1 MKSPLRL
8 LFTLPL
14 IFAANMVVADQSSTT
29 AAPVTVFV
37 AKKIITMDPGWP
49 EATAVAV
56 QDGKILSVG
65 RDLKELQPWLKGRDY
80 KLDDTFKDKILTP
93 GLIES
98 HGHPSLGGIEYN
110 LPLVS
115 HLPMAQPGGKIFPG
129 VKNAEQGIALIKK
142 YLSEAKDPS
151 KPLLVFGWDIIAM
164 GMELDKTI
172 LDKIAPN
179 QPLAVWDA
187 SAHQTFVNTAFI
199 KSQKLG
205 DDLIKKI
212 PGVRAGADGHLNGK
226 FQSVTASAHV
236 LLPIIAETL
245 KSENLIPRLRTMLDM
260 SLQGG
265 ITTQSELTLG
275 TMNIDRELE
284 TMNKVYNQ
292 PGAKT
297 RLVAVTD
304 AEVLLA
310 HTKDVKK
317 AVAFV
322 KNLEK
327 KSNDMLGYRG
337 VKFYADDA
345 FISQNMS
352 MDNPGYID
360 GHKGVFNTGPDVL
373 TKTLW
378 PWWNAGFNIYVHS
391 NGTGGNDATMNS
403 LAELQDRKFRLDHR
417 FAMQHFGIIRVE
429 MARRL
434 KMLGGMASMNPYYVY
449 YRSEFNEA
457 NMGVDRAH
465 TAIRLKTLI
474 DAGVPVALH
483 SDSPMG
489 PPSPLEWVWIAVN
502 RPSIESNKIMAPAE
516 RVSVHEGMRMIT
528 VDAAYH
534 LGMENKIGS
543 IEAGK
548 FADFTVLEQDPY
560 TVDPMKIKDIP
571 IWGTVLAG
579 QKQAV
584 ADIVPQK
591 GLHFPDYNKLMAEL
605 SVTPEEKIALQS
617 MTKVAPEDLPGYYD
631 EAYSACA
638 ILDVLRTQHLK
649 VAIARESNAS
659 HKH

>member
-1 MKSPLRL
+1 MKVKAVFFAL
-8 LFTLPL
+8 L
-14 IFAANMVVADQSSTT
+14 VVAASKAMAASPESTGG
-29 AAPVTVFV
+29 PVTVFV

-80 KLDDTFKDKILTP
+80 KLDETFKEKILTP

-115 HLPMAQPGGKIFPG
+115 HLPLAQPGGKSFPG
-129 VKNAEQGIALIKK
+129 VKNAEEGLALIKK
-142 YLSEAKDPS
+142 YVSMEKDPN
-151 KPLLVFGWDIIAM
+151 KPVLVFGWDIIAM

-187 SAHQTFVNTAFI
+187 SAHQSFVNSAFI
-199 KSQKLG
+199 KNQKLT
-205 DDLIKKI
+205 DDLVEKI
-212 PGVRAGADGHLNGK
+212 PGARAGADGHLNGK
-226 FQSVTASAHV
+226 FQSVGASAHV
-236 LLPIIAETL
+236 LLPLVAEIL
-245 KSENLIPRLRTMLDM
+245 KKENLVPRLRTMLDM

-275 TMNIDRELE
+275 TMNMDAELA
-284 TMNKVYNQ
+284 TMNAVYNQ

-304 AEVLLA
+304 AAVLLEN
-310 HTKDVKK
+310 TKDIKK
-317 AVAFV
+317 AIAYV

-327 KSNDMLGYRG
+327 SSNDMLGYRG

-352 MDNPGYID
+352 MVMPGYID
-360 GHKGVFNTGPDVL
+360 GHVGMFNTAPEVL
-373 TKTLW
+373 TETFW
-378 PWWNAGFNIYVHS
+378 PWWDAGFNIYVHS
-391 NGTGGNDATMNS
+391 NGTGGSDAVINS
-403 LAELQDRKFRLDHR
+403 LAELQEKKFRLDHR
-417 FAMQHFGIIRVE
+417 FALQHFGMARVE

-434 KMLGGMASMNPYYVY
+434 KMLGAMASMNPYYVY

-465 TAIRLKTLI
+465 TAIRLRTLV
-474 DAGVPVALH
+474 DAGVPIALH

-489 PPSPLEWVWIAVN
+489 PPTPLEWVWIAVN

-516 RVSVHEGMRMIT
+516 RVTVHEAMRMIT

-534 LGMENKIGS
+534 LGMETKIGS

-579 QKQAV
+579 RPQAV

-591 GLHFPDYNKLMAEL
+591 GVEYLDYDKLMAGL
-605 SVTPEEKIALQS
+605 SLTADEKLALQG
-617 MTKVAPEDLPGYYD
+617 MTKVSPDDMPGYYD
-631 EAYSACA
+631 EAYSADA
-638 ILDVLRTQHLK
+638 ILEVLRAGKQIT
-649 VAIARESNAS
+649 VASAR
-659 HKH
+659 